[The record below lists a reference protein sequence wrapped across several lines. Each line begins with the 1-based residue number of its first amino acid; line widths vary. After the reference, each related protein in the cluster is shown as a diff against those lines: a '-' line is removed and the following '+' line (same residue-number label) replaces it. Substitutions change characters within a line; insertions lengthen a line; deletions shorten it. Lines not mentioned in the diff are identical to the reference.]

1 MAQKS
6 ASNVILV
13 ERIQQSIYLIRG
25 EKVMLDKDS
34 AVLYGVETRV
44 LNQSVRRNVDR
55 FPDDFMFQLTD
66 EEAERLRS
74 QIVISNEG
82 RGGRRYPPSA
92 FTEQGIAMLSTVL
105 RSKRAIQ
112 VNIAIMRT
120 FIQLRRIL
128 ADNKLVRD
136 KIKGLENKYDEQ
148 FQQVFAILKQLMKD
162 EDKPTRQIGFLS
174 ESEDKKADRR
184 SRRKGRSSR

>member
-6 ASNVILV
+6 ASNVIPV

-120 FIQLRRIL
+120 FVQLRRIL

-136 KIKGLENKYDEQ
+136 KIKGLENKYDEL
-148 FQQVFAILKQLMKD
+148 FQQVFAVLKQMMKD

-174 ESEDKKADRR
+174 E
-184 SRRKGRSSR
+184 

>member
-120 FIQLRRIL
+120 FVQLRRIL

>member
-6 ASNVILV
+6 ASNVIPV

-148 FQQVFAILKQLMKD
+148 FQQVFAILKQMTKD

>member
-1 MAQKS
+1 
-6 ASNVILV
+6 
-13 ERIQQSIYLIRG
+13 
-25 EKVMLDKDS
+25 
-34 AVLYGVETRV
+34 
-44 LNQSVRRNVDR
+44 
-55 FPDDFMFQLTD
+55 
-66 EEAERLRS
+66 
-74 QIVISNEG
+74 
-82 RGGRRYPPSA
+82 
-92 FTEQGIAMLSTVL
+92 MLSTVL

-120 FIQLRRIL
+120 FVQLRRIL